1 MATNPF
7 DSLIARTATPRAPLV
22 PSASL
27 QSRVQA
33 APETT
38 VVGAAPEDSGIMA
51 YLKNPWVIGIGVLFV
66 IVIAYLLYRH
76 LSVSVV

>member
-7 DSLIARTATPRAPLV
+7 NSLIARTAAPRAPLV

-38 VVGAAPEDSGIMA
+38 VVGAAEDSGIMA